1 MGAKSGQTKKMTKS
15 VKTKSLHIIINSACK
30 NQNCSG
36 LNPMGGDY
44 CQKFFIYLFYSHKN
58 YNEGWWADYEG
69 TAFVKMDDHS
79 FPGSGI
85 L

>member
-1 MGAKSGQTKKMTKS
+1 MFLYNYYF
-15 VKTKSLHIIINSACK
+15 SLFFGKPAS
-30 NQNCSG
+30 QDF
-36 LNPMGGDY
+36 MGGDH